1 MKTRF
6 NKQSR
11 YKKSPQLSKTCR
23 LFFYPK
29 FGNPNLAEL
38 EGTASFPAFWLEDL
52 PHSSDYMAAIVM
64 GNGNYQYCALKISC
78 FQ

>member
-1 MKTRF
+1 VLPSKTSDDMKTRF

-23 LFFYPK
+23 QFFYPK

-52 PHSSDYMAAIVM
+52 PHSSDYMAAIFF
-64 GNGNYQYCALKISC
+64 S
-78 FQ
+78 F